1 MGRSGRLMRA
11 RGQQF
16 VSGAIASL
24 VFAEA
29 CRPGVANALTA
40 ELVASGLSQ
49 PLFVTAPRGD
59 NTHIYIVQQ
68 TGQIFRLGRRRGWRA
83 LHLRYW
89 KRDRLQDRSVIRTVS
104 LGSDYVFKTGGKG

>member
-1 MGRSGRLMRA
+1 MGRCGGLMRA

-16 VSGAIASL
+16 VSVAIASL

-49 PLFVTAPRGD
+49 PLFVTAPPGD
-59 NTHIYIVQQ
+59 NTYIYIVQQ
-68 TGQIFRLGRRRGWRA
+68 TGQILRLDLITGQLTTFFTIGG
-83 LHLRYW
+83 LTNTNGEQGL
-89 KRDRLQDRSVIRTVS
+89 
-104 LGSDYVFKTGGKG
+104 LGM